1 MILFKNSLQIQL
13 KYNFKQVINRCM
25 AEYPCLKNY
34 NSINL
39 IIKSLK
45 HTCMHAWG
53 ACYNVFQT
61 L

>member
-25 AEYPCLKNY
+25 AEYSCLKNY

-45 HTCMHAWG
+45 HACMHACMG
-53 ACYNVFQT
+53 Y
-61 L
+61 LL